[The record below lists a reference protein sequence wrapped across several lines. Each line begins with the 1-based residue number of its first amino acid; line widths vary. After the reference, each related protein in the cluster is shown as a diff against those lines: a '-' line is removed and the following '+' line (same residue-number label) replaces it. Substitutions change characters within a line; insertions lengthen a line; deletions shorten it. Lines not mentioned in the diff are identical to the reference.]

1 MFPPKKIATAL
12 IAIGVGSTGISFV
25 AHAQQAQKVDKIEVT
40 GSNIKR
46 VDSETPS
53 PIQVITRDDIQ
64 KSGANSVAELLRD
77 MGGDVKLAGLSPYI
91 HAIFRSAGAHESF
104 DYFVDA
110 AQAVRSFDRLAQL
123 YG

>member
-1 MFPPKKIATAL
+1 MNQPNEIIKALVVVGIGSIATAF
-12 IAIGVGSTGISFV
+12 A

-77 MGGDVKLAGLSPYI
+77 EAARRRATGQRRPDCDQVLMSAFHPKRTPPTAS
-91 HAIFRSAGAHESF
+91 HAP
-104 DYFVDA
+104 
-110 AQAVRSFDRLAQL
+110 
-123 YG
+123 